1 MDVIGMWRKLHNE
14 ELHNLYTS
22 PNMIRVLKLRR
33 IIHAGQVIC
42 ITEIRIPYKVFDR
55 KSERVTLET
64 SCTWKIILRL

>member
-1 MDVIGMWRKLHNE
+1 MVVVGMWRKLHNE

-33 IIHAGQVIC
+33 IIQAGQVIC
-42 ITEIRIPYKVFDR
+42 ITEIRIAYKVFDR